1 MSTFRIGYFGKLPAR
16 SDFVKGG
23 AQHELAGLIDEW
35 LAGMMTQ
42 LTTNPRWKQH
52 YDAAQ
57 PLHFAFVGP
66 RSHVAVAGHL
76 AASNDQSGRRFP
88 FIAMGTL
95 EVPRPESF
103 LPASPLALA
112 PLWQQLGTLADDVLS
127 AADPAAPLQALNK
140 AVLGTD
146 AASEGHAAALE
157 RFTADTD
164 VATLESLLG
173 YRPQGSHGTHGTH
186 GMHGEHRGSVRGIV
200 LGIGLL
206 LQPFAWSGKNELE
219 RGLVLPLP
227 GAPEQR
233 PAVAAFWLALI
244 APFLRRAEIELAL
257 FVTEIGARPMLVVG
271 FSGASAGA
279 LQAIIDPEA
288 APGQLIGFDDTA
300 WVDDMIARD
309 HTVQRLSD
317 CLAQGSLS
325 LAAARE
331 LFRETF
337 A

>member
-1 MSTFRIGYFGKLPAR
+1 MSAFRIGYFGKLPAR

-35 LAGMMTQ
+35 LAGMMNG
-42 LTTNPRWKQH
+42 LTANPRWKQH
-52 YDAAQ
+52 YDATQ

-103 LPASPLALA
+103 LAASPLALD
-112 PLWQQLGTLADDVLS
+112 PLWQRLDALADEVLT
-127 AADPAAPLQALNK
+127 AADPATPLQALGRTVLDPAAGDDPA
-140 AVLGTD
+140 AVLD
-146 AASEGHAAALE
+146 RFAAG
-157 RFTADTD
+157 TD
-164 VATLESLLG
+164 VAMLEAMLAHG
-173 YRPQGSHGTHGTH
+173 GHRP
-186 GMHGEHRGSVRGIV
+186 SVRGIV

-206 LQPFAWSGKNELE
+206 LQPFDWSGSTQLE
-219 RGLVLPLP
+219 RGLALPLP
-227 GAPEQR
+227 RAAGPR

-244 APFLRRAEIELAL
+244 APFLRRHEIELAL
-257 FVTEIGARPMLVVG
+257 FVAVIAERPMLVVG
-271 FSGASAGA
+271 FAGASPGA

-288 APGQLIGFDDTA
+288 APGRLIGFDDTG
-300 WVDDMIARD
+300 WVDDMIAGD
-309 HTVQRLSD
+309 HTVLRLSA

-325 LAAARE
+325 LAAARG
-331 LFRETF
+331 LFCETF